1 MQYSDFVRRV
11 QKHAGLKTIEQAI
24 IVTHATLETLGERID
39 RTNRDNLA
47 SQLPGEL
54 KDALLRCAQT
64 RRFTLEAFYSRVAA
78 RARLGGQNAVS
89 QVKSV
94 LAVLR
99 EAVAEGEI
107 QHIVEDLPEEYEEIL
122 CETEEV

>member
-11 QKHAGLKTIEQAI
+11 QKHAGLKTIEQAVI
-24 IVTHATLETLGERID
+24 AAHATLETLGERID
-39 RTNRDNLA
+39 RSNRDKLA

-54 KDALLRCAQT
+54 KEALLRCGHTQ
-64 RRFTLEAFYSRVAA
+64 RFTLEAFYNRVAA
-78 RARLGGQNAVS
+78 RMRVRGPHAIS
-89 QVKSV
+89 QAKSV

-107 QHIVEDLPEEYEEIL
+107 QHVAEDLPEEYEEIL
-122 CETEEV
+122 CEAEEA